1 MSVYTNIIFKYILL
15 YQRTIC
21 LLNSFFKMVY
31 SLFEMP
37 VSEDLLIK
45 LIMFYICDA
54 IQQKHFSVYKCLK
67 VNIHLSHRLHGECG
81 LWYVL
86 GWAGKLKKLSYI
98 IISLQNL
105 TLLCNC
111 VSVESLH
118 RLLL

>member
-31 SLFEMP
+31 SFFEMP

-67 VNIHLSHRLHGECG
+67 STYIYLIDFMVNVGFGMFWVG
-81 LWYVL
+81 LESSKNYP
-86 GWAGKLKKLSYI
+86 
-98 IISLQNL
+98 
-105 TLLCNC
+105 TL
-111 VSVESLH
+111 
-118 RLLL
+118 